1 MAKILI
7 LYFIKY
13 FNTQTKID
21 DNNLQIN
28 GLVSSLKQK
37 DEENKILKDTLTRS
51 ENNLSISNHKVIVIF
66 LNTLF
71 IFHFAKI

>member
-21 DNNLQIN
+21 DYNLQIN
-28 GLVSSLKQK
+28 GLISSLKQK

>member
-1 MAKILI
+1 LAKILI

-21 DNNLQIN
+21 DYNLQIN
-28 GLVSSLKQK
+28 GLISSLKQK